1 MKPTPA
7 ILYCHCAH
15 AQAVPLAVKAAVLA
29 KLCEAGLSFTA
40 VADLCELSARRDPAL
55 QSLATSAGL
64 KIVACHPRA
73 VKWLFAAAQAPLP
86 PDRAQIL
93 NLREQS
99 AAEITQALL
108 SSDLKPNVPAGEPT
122 AKATGP
128 AALSQAASASASAEP
143 AKST

>member
-1 MKPTPA
+1 MTATPA
-7 ILYCHCAH
+7 ILYCHCAY
-15 AQAVPLAVKAAVLA
+15 AQAVPPAVKAAVLG

-55 QSLATSAGL
+55 PRLAAAGL

-73 VKWLFAAAQAPLP
+73 VKWLFAAAQAPLG

-93 NLREQS
+93 NMREQS

-108 SSDLKPNVPAGEPT
+108 SSDLKPNVPAGEPM
-122 AKATGP
+122 AKP
-128 AALSQAASASASAEP
+128 AGQAAVSQGAGAEP
-143 AKST
+143 AKSP

>member
-1 MKPTPA
+1 MTATPA
-7 ILYCHCAH
+7 ILYCHCAY
-15 AQAVPLAVKAAVLA
+15 AQAVPLAVKAAVLG
-29 KLCEAGLSFTA
+29 KLCQAGLSFTA

-55 QSLATSAGL
+55 PRLATATGL

-99 AAEITQALL
+99 AAEIIQALL
-108 SSDLKPNVPAGEPT
+108 STDLKPNVPAGEPT
-122 AKATGP
+122 AKAAGS
-128 AALSQAASASASAEP
+128 AAASQGAGAGAEP
-143 AKST
+143 AKSA